1 MRRFICRFLT
11 TLTLATFTLGNLAQ
25 AAKDELVI
33 GMTQF
38 PDTFNPII
46 NAMVAKSYVLA
57 MTLRPFILYDQR
69 WELICMLCTRV
80 PSIENGLARRET
92 LADGR
97 EGIAVTLDI
106 QPDVTWSSFLVH
118 LS

>member
-1 MRRFICRFLT
+1 MHVMQT
-11 TLTLATFTLGNLAQ
+11 
-25 AAKDELVI
+25 
-33 GMTQF
+33 
-38 PDTFNPII
+38 
-46 NAMVAKSYVLA
+46 
-57 MTLRPFILYDQR
+57 
-69 WELICMLCTRV
+69 V